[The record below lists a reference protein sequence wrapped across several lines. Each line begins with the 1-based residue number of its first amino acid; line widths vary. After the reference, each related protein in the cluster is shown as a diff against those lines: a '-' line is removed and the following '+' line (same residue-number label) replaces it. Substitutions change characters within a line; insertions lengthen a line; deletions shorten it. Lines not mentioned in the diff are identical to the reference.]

1 MAEKAPTL
9 PNDPIL
15 VRLLEAANR
24 VPNSEV
30 IIKDFVGF
38 EKTYPELL
46 GDVFET
52 RRQLKSVLPASKL
65 DERGLL
71 REESVYITALT
82 RTGYEYAVAF
92 FAVRSLGGAY
102 VPLDPR
108 AGVERQAIVLS
119 RAKSNCVLFDRGCTA
134 ELETLRAH
142 VENIQSEATVKSLV
156 VLPIVCNSPALPAMN
171 NIKIDESLYLDPN
184 GPGFVCMTSGTTGY
198 SKGVVIRRTCLTSH
212 PVLVTKLSGSRLES
226 SEPLEKQGGAQ
237 INYNESHWLGGA
249 KNVIESIALGKKVF
263 ALECPASAKNVLE
276 VFRNNRITYF
286 IFNPALLR
294 GMKEILLGEFGG
306 DQELTREKQEAFS
319 VHFKGLA
326 FFLCIG
332 GLVDEPTVEFWETV
346 MGLPLQNRYGA
357 SELTGLVTMGLTKIY
372 GSVGKLSPGIEMK
385 LSEGTHGRL
394 LIRTPDRF
402 LGYLGDEAATQAAF
416 DEEGYYRTGDMAELR
431 DGEIILLGRERDD
444 YIVFGNSRFS
454 ALEVELRVLALPYI
468 AEACVVAVPV
478 EENKQLCGAVIRLKD
493 GMKTT
498 LAHIRADLQAE
509 IDASMLPTVLRQ
521 LPPHEELPRTATGKP
536 IKRQVIED
544 FFYDGDC
551 GRDFFAVANPPSE
564 VEFYGM
570 PIEV

>member
-1 MAEKAPTL
+1 MTENAPRL

-15 VRLLEAANR
+15 ARLLEAARR

-38 EKTYPELL
+38 EKTYPEILS
-46 GDVFET
+46 DVLIT
-52 RRQLKSVLPASKL
+52 RDQLKSLLSASNF
-65 DERGLL
+65 DARGLL
-71 REESVYITALT
+71 RDESVYITALT
-82 RTGYEYAVAF
+82 RTGYEYVVAF
-92 FAVRSLGGAY
+92 FAVRALGGAY

-108 AGVERQAIVLS
+108 AGVERQASVLS

-134 ELETLRAH
+134 ELEQLRINA
-142 VENIQSEATVKSLV
+142 NKTDGKSLL
-156 VLPIVCNSPALPAMN
+156 VLPVVCNSPILPGIE
-171 NIKIDESLYLDPN
+171 NISIDEDLYLDPN

-212 PVLVTKLSGSRLES
+212 PVWLTSES
-226 SEPLEKQGGAQ
+226 SEPLEKQSGAQ

-263 ALECPASAKNVLE
+263 ALECPASSKDVLE
-276 VFRNNRITYF
+276 IFRNNRITYF

-294 GMKEILLGEFGG
+294 GMKDILLDDEEFTKER
-306 DQELTREKQEAFS
+306 QEKFS
-319 VHFKGLA
+319 AYFKGLD

-332 GLVDEPTVEFWETV
+332 GLVDQPTVNFWEAV
-346 MGLPLQNRYGA
+346 IGLPLQNRYGA
-357 SELTGLVTMGLTKIY
+357 SELTGLVTLGLTQTY
-372 GSVGKLSPGIEMK
+372 GSVGKLLPGIEMK

-394 LIRTPDRF
+394 SIRTPDRF
-402 LGYLGDEAATQAAF
+402 LGYLGNEEATRAVF

-444 YIVFGNSRFS
+444 YITFGQSRTS
-454 ALEVELRVLALPYI
+454 ALKVERHLMGLPYI
-468 AEACVVAVPV
+468 AEACAVAIPV
-478 EENKQLCGAVIRLKD
+478 EENKQLCGAVVRLKD
-493 GMKTT
+493 GSKTT
-498 LAHIRADLQAE
+498 LARIRADLQA
-509 IDASMLPTVLRQ
+509 DLDVLMLPTVLRH

-551 GRDFFAVANPPSE
+551 GRDFFAVANPPPD
-564 VEFYGM
+564 VEFWGI
-570 PIEV
+570 PIEA